1 MQWGILLRNVSYHN
15 KRLMD
20 QFIVLLKKRLLRE
33 ISVEE
38 EKEFEIILNDNPD
51 LRTIYFQFFSKNYEM
66 SRKDKTE
73 AEEAFAVHF
82 VKMQLKK

>member
-1 MQWGILLRNVSYHN
+1 
-15 KRLMD
+15 MD
-20 QFIVLLKKRLLRE
+20 RFIVLLKKKLLHE

-38 EKEFEIILNDNPD
+38 EKEFEIISYDNPD
-51 LRTIYFQFFSKNYEM
+51 LRTIYFQFFSKNYGM
-66 SRKDKTE
+66 SREDELE

>member
-1 MQWGILLRNVSYHN
+1 
-15 KRLMD
+15 MD
-20 QFIVLLKKRLLRE
+20 RFIVLLKKRLLRE

-51 LRTIYFQFFSKNYEM
+51 LRTMYFQFFSKNYEM
-66 SRKDKTE
+66 STE
-73 AEEAFAVHF
+73 DELKAEEAFAVHF

>member
-1 MQWGILLRNVSYHN
+1 
-15 KRLMD
+15 MD
-20 QFIVLLKKRLLRE
+20 RFIVLLKKRLLRE

-51 LRTIYFQFFSKNYEM
+51 LRAMYFQFFSKNYEM
-66 SRKDKTE
+66 STEDELE

>member
-1 MQWGILLRNVSYHN
+1 M
-15 KRLMD
+15 
-20 QFIVLLKKRLLRE
+20 LKKRLLRE

-51 LRTIYFQFFSKNYEM
+51 LRAMYFQFFSKNYEM
-66 SRKDKTE
+66 STEDELE

>member
-1 MQWGILLRNVSYHN
+1 
-15 KRLMD
+15 MD
-20 QFIVLLKKRLLRE
+20 RFIVLLKKRLLRE

-51 LRTIYFQFFSKNYEM
+51 LRRMYFQFFLKNYEM
-66 SRKDKTE
+66 STE
-73 AEEAFAVHF
+73 DELKAEEAFAVHF

>member
-1 MQWGILLRNVSYHN
+1 
-15 KRLMD
+15 MD
-20 QFIVLLKKRLLRE
+20 RFIVLLKKRLLRE

-51 LRTIYFQFFSKNYEM
+51 LRTMYFQFFSKNYEM
-66 SRKDKTE
+66 STE
-73 AEEAFAVHF
+73 DELAAEEAFAVHF

>member
-1 MQWGILLRNVSYHN
+1 
-15 KRLMD
+15 MD
-20 QFIVLLKKRLLRE
+20 RFIVLLKKKLLRE

-51 LRTIYFQFFSKNYEM
+51 LRTMYVQFFSKKHGM
-66 SRKDKTE
+66 SAEDELE